1 MDHTEDNILNKIK
14 ILKALDDDI
23 RENKKIETSEGY
35 RKTLLKIKRKS
46 RKQLVYQTFSRGAA
60 ILIIPLF
67 ISTLA
72 LLYIFLN
79 QKDNTL
85 LSNITYT
92 EITAAPGSVIK
103 TQLPD
108 NSEVWLNSGSKLR
121 YPSLFSGEK
130 RIVELTGEAFFD
142 VQTDPDFPF
151 EVELSNEMKVLAK
164 GTAFNINAYN
174 DDEIYEVVLQSGKVD
189 VIQNDQVIHLSPKEM
204 ATLNIVTGQ
213 LAKTTINIEEKTGW
227 KEGLLIFRN
236 TPLEEVFK
244 QLSRRY
250 NVEFSIHNDA
260 SVNYRIRA
268 TFSTETITQILN
280 VLKLAAPISW
290 SIKEMEQQDD
300 SSFSKQHI
308 NIVIK

>member
-1 MDHTEDNILNKIK
+1 MNHTEDNILNKIK
-14 ILKALDDDI
+14 ILKALDNDI
-23 RENKKIETSEGY
+23 RENKKVDASEGY
-35 RKTLLKIKRKS
+35 RKTLFKIKRKS
-46 RKQLVYQTFSRGAA
+46 RKQIVYQAFSRVAA
-60 ILIIPLF
+60 ILVIPLLV
-67 ISTLA
+67 STLTF
-72 LLYIFLN
+72 LYIFLN
-79 QKDNTL
+79 QEKDIL
-85 LSNITYT
+85 LSDIGYT

-108 NSEVWLNSGSKLR
+108 HSEVWLNSGSKLR

-130 RIVELTGEAFFD
+130 RVVELTGEAFFD

-151 EVELSNEMKVLAK
+151 EVELSNEMRVLAK

-174 DDEIYEVVLQSGKVD
+174 DDEIYEVALQSGRVD
-189 VIQNDQVIHLSPKEM
+189 VIQNDRLIHLSPKEM
-204 ATLNIVTGQ
+204 ATLNRATGQ
-213 LAKTTINIEEKTGW
+213 LEKTTINIEEKTGW

-250 NVEFSIHNDA
+250 NVEFSIRNEA

-290 SIKEMEQQDD
+290 SIREMEQQDD
-300 SSFSKQHI
+300 SSFSKQQIH
-308 NIVIK
+308 IVIK

>member
-1 MDHTEDNILNKIK
+1 MNQTEENILNKIK
-14 ILKALDDDI
+14 ILKALDEDI
-23 RENKKIETSEGY
+23 LENKRIKTSEGY
-35 RKTLLKIKRKS
+35 RKTLLKIRKRS
-46 RKQLVYQTFSRGAA
+46 HKQTVYQTFSKIAA
-60 ILIIPLF
+60 ILVLPLLL
-67 ISTLA
+67 STLA
-72 LLYIFLN
+72 FLYVFLS
-79 QKDNTL
+79 QKNEAL
-85 LSNITYT
+85 LSYITYT
-92 EITAAPGSVIK
+92 EITAVPGSVIK

-130 RIVELTGEAFFD
+130 RTVELTGEAFFD
-142 VQTDPDFPF
+142 VQTNPDFPF
-151 EVELSNEMKVLAK
+151 EVETPTGMKVQAR
-164 GTAFNINAYN
+164 GTAFNINAYEDN
-174 DDEIYEVVLQSGKVD
+174 EIYEVVLQNGKVD
-189 VIQNDQVIHLSPKEM
+189 VIQNDQLISLSPEEM
-204 ATLNIVTGQ
+204 ATLDRVTGQ
-213 LAKTTINIEEKTGW
+213 LVKTTTNIEEKTGW

-236 TPLEEVFK
+236 TPLEDVFK

-290 SIKEMEQQDD
+290 SMKEMEQQDD
-300 SSFSKQHI
+300 NSFSKQHI